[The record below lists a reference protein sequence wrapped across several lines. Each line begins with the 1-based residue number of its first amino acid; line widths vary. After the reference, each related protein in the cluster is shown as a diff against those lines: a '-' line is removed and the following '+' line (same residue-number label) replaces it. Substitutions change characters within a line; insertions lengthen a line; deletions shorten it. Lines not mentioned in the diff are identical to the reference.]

1 MKRIRPLMVLLVSL
15 ALACMGST
23 LAFAD
28 SESSA
33 RRAERGRCRWQH
45 GINVARLGLRE
56 LDGERWPYLD

>member
-33 RRAERGRCRWQH
+33 RAAQSEPLPMATRHQRGAI
-45 GINVARLGLRE
+45 GA
-56 LDGERWPYLD
+56 